1 MSRIDEAFRRSEKE
15 KGTGAW
21 GRNAQAAF
29 VPAWSIEEEAAARPE
44 PVVTRPEPVAAP
56 EIEEITPSVR
66 PQASLLALGTR
77 VPSLIGFSGATREV
91 LATPDGS
98 AVLVEQFRRLA
109 ATLHHA
115 QAANGL
121 RRLMVTSASAEDGKT
136 LTTINLALV
145 LSQSYRRRVLVI
157 DADLRRPSIGSLVN
171 LIGAAG
177 LSEGLKAKVEQKL
190 AVVELTPTLSILPA
204 GQPDPDPIVG
214 LSSPRMRRILE
225 EGATRFDWVILDAPP
240 VGPVADASLL
250 AEMVDGALFVVRA
263 GRTQFPVVQKAID
276 ALGRERILGVVMNCV
291 ERAPDAYHTDYD
303 VTAIEPRKLD
313 A

>member
-1 MSRIDEAFRRSEKE
+1 VSRIDEAFRRLEKE
-15 KGTGAW
+15 KNTGNW

-29 VPAWSIEEEAAARPE
+29 VPAWTIEDDSVPTPQAVEPPVIEE
-44 PVVTRPEPVAAP
+44 VT
-56 EIEEITPSVR
+56 TPSVR
-66 PQASLLALGTR
+66 PAPLLTMGTR
-77 VPSLIGFSGATREV
+77 VPSLLFSGSTREV

-98 AVLVEQFRRLA
+98 PVLVEQFRRLA

-115 QAANGL
+115 QAANGI
-121 RRLMVTSASAEDGKT
+121 RRLMISSASAEDGKT
-136 LTTINLALV
+136 LTTMNLALV

-157 DADLRRPSIGSLVN
+157 DADLRRPSIGNLVN
-171 LIGAAG
+171 LTGASG
-177 LSEGLKAKVEQKL
+177 LSEGLKSKVEQKL

-250 AEMVDGALFVVRA
+250 AEMVDGVLFVVRA
-263 GRTQFPVVQKAID
+263 GRTQYPVVQKAID
-276 ALGRERILGVVMNCV
+276 ALGRERILGVVMNAV
-291 ERAPDAYHTDYD
+291 ERTPEAYHADYD
-303 VTAIEPRKLD
+303 ITALEPRKQD
-313 A
+313 V